1 MFYVQRGEVPHKRH
15 TQFRKADGGLYAEEL
30 FGVEGFAGRSS
41 LLYHHTP
48 PTQTFQID
56 SPTAVAL
63 EPADPEG
70 TAPHHHRLVNTAQ
83 LSAAG
88 DGLSGRIPL
97 FFNGDV
103 TFGVVLPAEPMT
115 DYYRNGIGDEM
126 YYVHEGTGT
135 LETIFGPI
143 VYGPGDYLVLPI
155 GTTYRLVPDPGVAQR
170 MLWLECPS
178 EIEPPRRYRN
188 EYGQLL
194 EHSPYYHRALRRRKD
209 PDEVM
214 LIRRAVAACEAA
226 YARARQ
232 ILRPGISEIEVY
244 AEVQAAAVRA
254 AGEPIGEF
262 GNDFQSGTPGGPPR
276 ARALV
281 AGELMPLDL
290 AVSIRG
296 YRGDLCR
303 TFAVGGEPTP
313 AQRDAHARVLQA
325 LAQFERAARPG
336 TTCRA
341 MDEEIRKSLDGYR
354 GWRFPHHLGH
364 GTGLSPHEAPRL
376 NPRSDDSLE
385 VGDVLAVEPGLYG
398 PELNAGVRVEQD
410 YLVTPDGVEP
420 LSSFST
426 DL

>member
-1 MFYVQRGEVPHKRH
+1 MASCERLTGASSERSMSSNGLTREGCLIRQRRLQDRLRRAGLDAALLFDARH
-15 TQFRKADGGLYAEEL
+15 VHYFTGHHDRAVFQSLLFLPADGAVVLALPYDPPSPPVCDRVVVFPAMEFGTLVDDQPSAALDAIPPEL
-30 FGVEGFAGRSS
+30 F
-41 LLYHHTP
+41 
-48 PTQTFQID
+48 
-56 SPTAVAL
+56 
-63 EPADPEG
+63 
-70 TAPHHHRLVNTAQ
+70 
-83 LSAAG
+83 
-88 DGLSGRIPL
+88 SGRTL
-97 FFNGDV
+97 GC
-103 TFGVVLPAEPMT
+103 
-115 DYYRNGIGDEM
+115 DE
-126 YYVHEGTGT
+126 
-135 LETIFGPI
+135 
-143 VYGPGDYLVLPI
+143 
-155 GTTYRLVPDPGVAQR
+155 
-170 MLWLECPS
+170 
-178 EIEPPRRYRN
+178 PRRAVLASRCELRDIN
-188 EYGQLL
+188 AMLL
-194 EHSPYYHRALRRRKD
+194 ALRRRKD
-209 PDEVM
+209 PDEVT

-303 TFAVGGEPTP
+303 TFAVGVEPTP

-325 LAQFERAARPG
+325 LAHFERAARPG

-341 MDEEIRKSLDGYR
+341 IDEEIRKSLDGYR